1 LKVYTVADYILSPL
15 AGGTEYNFAQIL
27 AGHTGIKKE
36 ENRRFSDTPF
46 YAATITDRD
55 YLADF
60 QPEVARNHTE
70 LELQIIHVIKRI
82 FESVRLSDF
91 GRFLLLLSTTKGNID
106 LLENNPNNIDK
117 SRIYLPEMTKIL
129 NDYFGFPKAPIVISN
144 ACISGVSGILTAKK
158 MIQGGHCDHVLVV
171 GADAFS
177 KFIYSGFQSFMALS
191 DNLCRPY
198 DIKRNGINLG
208 EGVSAILVSNDKEI
222 CDDKLALSE
231 ITGGGQA
238 NDANHISGPSRDGT
252 GLNISVR
259 KAMEEAG
266 IAPSQIGYINAHGT
280 ATVYNDEME
289 AIAFSAL
296 QLDKTPLNSLKGY
309 FGHTLGA
316 AGVLETILTIR
327 QLNNGVLLKSRGYE
341 ENGVSKPLGVLQA
354 NQPVQDLEYALKTAS
369 GFGGGNAAIILKKVW
384 N

>member
-1 LKVYTVADYILSPL
+1 
-15 AGGTEYNFAQIL
+15 
-27 AGHTGIKKE
+27 
-36 ENRRFSDTPF
+36 
-46 YAATITDRD
+46 
-55 YLADF
+55 
-60 QPEVARNHTE
+60 
-70 LELQIIHVIKRI
+70 
-82 FESVRLSDF
+82 
-91 GRFLLLLSTTKGNID
+91 
-106 LLENNPNNIDK
+106 
-117 SRIYLPEMTKIL
+117 
-129 NDYFGFPKAPIVISN
+129 
-144 ACISGVSGILTAKK
+144 
-158 MIQGGHCDHVLVV
+158 VV

-208 EGVSAILVSNDKEI
+208 EGVSAILVSKDKEI

-231 ITGGGQA
+231 IAGGGQA

-252 GLNISVR
+252 GLKISVR

-309 FGHTLGA
+309 FGHTLGT

-327 QLNNGVLLKSRGYE
+327 QLNNGVLLKSLGYE
-341 ENGVSKPLGVLQA
+341 ENGVSKPLHVLQA

-369 GFGGGNAAIILKKVW
+369 GFGGGNAAIILKKGW

>member
-1 LKVYTVADYILSPL
+1 
-15 AGGTEYNFAQIL
+15 
-27 AGHTGIKKE
+27 
-36 ENRRFSDTPF
+36 
-46 YAATITDRD
+46 
-55 YLADF
+55 
-60 QPEVARNHTE
+60 
-70 LELQIIHVIKRI
+70 
-82 FESVRLSDF
+82 
-91 GRFLLLLSTTKGNID
+91 
-106 LLENNPNNIDK
+106 
-117 SRIYLPEMTKIL
+117 
-129 NDYFGFPKAPIVISN
+129 
-144 ACISGVSGILTAKK
+144 
-158 MIQGGHCDHVLVV
+158 
-171 GADAFS
+171 
-177 KFIYSGFQSFMALS
+177 MALS